1 MLYLK
6 EIGWMI
12 WGCGVFYS
20 KKRFDIYGVENIV
33 LGFVIIR
40 FFVGNDK

>member
-1 MLYLK
+1 MD
-6 EIGWMI
+6 EWF
-12 WGCGVFYS
+12 GVVVCFIV
-20 KKRFDIYGVENIV
+20 KKKFDIYGVENIV